1 MILSD
6 SQGVASVPTEPH
18 WYVTLIIKDYV
29 ELQKD
34 EKQQLYGVTIDSWC
48 GLDRADFFDRHTEAL
63 DILSVRTAGAV
74 EPYRYLWL
82 AWDEPLVQLPTG
94 IALRPPRS
102 WFGRPRIFS
111 APPIEQLD
119 LSGLQSPV
127 PRGFESVPMA
137 LHFYLWATTES
148 HRIERFFAA
157 FRALEQLCHKLE
169 PNFVGIARTNCAGAA
184 AGQVKAI
191 GVFEQKKSSAR
202 KQFATLSL
210 ALNPADA
217 DMELEKFSKLYRWR
231 NDLAHGN
238 RRLTTEEAPDDE
250 TFELLHKYLA
260 ALR

>member
-1 MILSD
+1 MRFTKGRQRQKPIHSARFNSSISPHSGLEAEIHIGAVPDPVLEGLKVTRVWRNGVLRGELGRADELRNRASAFSEEMILSV

-148 HRIERFFAA
+148 HRIELFFAA

-169 PNFVGIARTNCAGAA
+169 PNFVGIARTNCA
-184 AGQVKAI
+184 
-191 GVFEQKKSSAR
+191 
-202 KQFATLSL
+202 
-210 ALNPADA
+210 
-217 DMELEKFSKLYRWR
+217 
-231 NDLAHGN
+231 
-238 RRLTTEEAPDDE
+238 
-250 TFELLHKYLA
+250 
-260 ALR
+260 